1 MRKSNNRLIGG
12 VCSGISEDLKINAIL
27 VRVLFIVTSYLLG
40 RLLLK
45 YLLSF
50 VSLEYA
56 LFLIFIPYLLPIIL
70 YIIIWFVLPKT
81 EGNQNEIQAKKNKK
95 ALFQIIGIIIGMILG
110 FLIAWEYSES
120 LSYNKGNFLGTVF

>member
-70 YIIIWFVLPKT
+70 YIIIWFVLPKA
-81 EGNQNEIQAKKNKK
+81 EGIKMRYRPKRIKKPYFK
-95 ALFQIIGIIIGMILG
+95 
-110 FLIAWEYSES
+110 
-120 LSYNKGNFLGTVF
+120 